1 MEKGDPSSSSS
12 PNDQYC
18 AISSPPPSSGHERKA
33 GGWRSIKYIL
43 GNESFEKLAS
53 MSLIGNITV
62 YLSMQYN
69 LSGVFLVTVVNVW
82 SGFSNV
88 SSLAGAF
95 VSDAYLGKFYTLLC
109 GTIASLLG
117 MGIITLTAGINAFR
131 PSHCDPESTIECP
144 KALDWQLGILFTGLG
159 LLSIGAGGIRPCN
172 IAFGADQF
180 DTRTAKGK
188 AQMESFFNWWYFCF
202 TFALIL
208 ALTAVVYIQT
218 SVSWTLG
225 FAIPT
230 ICLFFSISIFL
241 LGRHTYINVTP
252 QGSVFTDIL
261 KVIAAAFRK
270 RRRIVGP
277 IETDDNSFYD
287 PPLTAGV
294 SELKLP
300 RTERFKF
307 FDKAAIITSPDEL
320 DNEGRPKNEWRLCSV
335 QQVEQLKCLVAVL
348 PVGVSVIG
356 AFMTMDQNNT
366 FGVLQAMQMDR
377 RIGPHFLFP
386 PGWMTIVSMVALSI
400 WIYIYEMI
408 YIPRTKKMTGKEKRL
423 SMRQRIIIGIV
434 MSILAMVVS
443 GIVERQRRSA
453 ATKRGTFISPTTIFF
468 LFPQFC
474 LSGLT
479 EAFAAV
485 AIMEFLTMQLSE
497 NMRTVAGAIFFLC
510 LSIASYIGSAIVN
523 VIHSITEKTC
533 KSPWLGNHDLNK
545 NKLDYY
551 YFIIAGLATLNLV
564 YFSFFAT
571 HYVVSKPERETKDDG
586 FASSHSSHDSEFKRV
601 LDEER
606 GLTIHEHK

>member
-1 MEKGDPSSSSS
+1 MEKGHPSSSS
-12 PNDQYC
+12 PPTDQYT
-18 AISSPPPSSGHERKA
+18 AIPSPPHSSSGHERKA

-53 MSLIGNITV
+53 MSLIANITV
-62 YLSMQYN
+62 YLSTKYN

-82 SGFSNV
+82 SGFSNF
-88 SSLAGAF
+88 SSIAGAF

-117 MGIITLTAGINAFR
+117 MGIITLTAGIKLLR
-131 PSHCDPESTIECP
+131 PSHCNPESKIECP
-144 KALDWQLGILFTGLG
+144 KALDWQLGILFAGLG
-159 LLSIGAGGIRPCN
+159 LYSIGAGGIRPCN

-202 TFALIL
+202 TIALIV
-208 ALTAVVYIQT
+208 ALTIVVYIQT

-230 ICLFFSISIFL
+230 LCLGFSISIFL
-241 LGRHTYINVTP
+241 LGRHTYINVKP

-261 KVIAAAFRK
+261 KVIAAACRK
-270 RRRIVGP
+270 RRITVGP
-277 IETDDNSFYD
+277 IQTDENSFYD
-287 PPLTAGV
+287 PPFTTV

-300 RTERFKF
+300 RTERFKI
-307 FDKAAIITSPDEL
+307 FDKAAVITSADEL
-320 DNEGRPKNEWRLCSV
+320 DNQGKPRNDWRLCSV

-356 AFMTMDQNNT
+356 AFMTMDQNST

-377 RIGPHFLFP
+377 RFGAHFLFP
-386 PGWMTIVSMVALSI
+386 PGWMSIVSMVALSI
-400 WIYIYEMI
+400 WIYIYEKI
-408 YIPRTKKMTGKEKRL
+408 YVPRTRKMTGKDKRL
-423 SMRQRIIIGIV
+423 SMRQRIRIGIV
-434 MSILAMVVS
+434 MSIFLMVVA
-443 GIVERQRRSA
+443 GIVERHRRSA
-453 ATKRGTFISPTTIFF
+453 ATIQGTFISPTRVTL

-523 VIHSITEKTC
+523 AVHSITEKTS

-551 YFIIAGLATLNLV
+551 YFIIAGLAALNLV

-571 HYVVSKPERETKDDG
+571 HYVIDP
-586 FASSHSSHDSEFKRV
+586 RV
-601 LDEER
+601 EEKAD
-606 GLTIHEHK
+606 LE